1 MASVVTYIYNRYR
14 IIVVRERNER
24 KDFVVS
30 ILLGATNNGGN
41 SLIVNSYLRFVVPY
55 GVPKSIF
62 S

>member
-1 MASVVTYIYNRYR
+1 MTSIFTYIYNRYR

-30 ILLGATNNGGN
+30 ILLGATNSGDN
-41 SLIVNSYLRFVVPY
+41 SLIVKGYLRFVVPY